1 MKKQLEIIAFGAIP
15 FIIDREKRELK
26 QFNKDTNVIRF
37 DELKQEQGYY
47 LASFDKNSVY
57 LSTGRLDF
65 TVPAKERKDIFIPGV
80 IIEAPFSLSDNLKR
94 DLNIS
99 SLKDN
104 WGFYLGD
111 TKIALRLSGLLP
123 HVDLAGTD
131 FTIDWRLKQLRETEF
146 PWKNISF
153 GNLEL
158 SDEGDVYRCFFNTET
173 RELFEPDTSLFQLPD
188 HIVVLEIPN
197 ELKLD
202 PVAVARDFG
211 IGETDLLIE
220 HPYHVKITARV
231 TPLAETGLSEF
242 IAKNIQIPDKQAE
255 GTERRPKR
263 GR

>member
-1 MKKQLEIIAFGAIP
+1 M
-15 FIIDREKRELK
+15 
-26 QFNKDTNVIRF
+26 
-37 DELKQEQGYY
+37 
-47 LASFDKNSVY
+47 ASFDKNSLY
-57 LSTGRLDF
+57 LSTGTSDF
-65 TVPAKERKDIFIPGV
+65 TIPDKERKEIFIPGV
-80 IIEAPFSLSDNLKR
+80 IIHEPFLLTDNFKR

-99 SLKDN
+99 SLKDS

-123 HVDLAGTD
+123 HIDLAGTD

-153 GNLEL
+153 RNLEL

-173 RELFEPDTSLFQLPD
+173 HELFEADTSLFQLPAD
-188 HIVVLEIPN
+188 IVVLEIPN
-197 ELKLD
+197 ELQLD

-220 HPYHVKITARV
+220 HPYQVKLTAKV
-231 TPLAETGLSEF
+231 TPLSETGLSEF
-242 IAKNIQIPDKQAE
+242 IAKNTQIPDKQPGE
-255 GTERRPKR
+255 TERRPKR